1 VEARSTKLG
10 DRVITAARAP
20 LVHFLVLG
28 AAIYGLYGLAGPK
41 VDEEAGNKIT
51 VSAAAN
57 TPVIPSLIKKN
68 LF

>member
-1 VEARSTKLG
+1 
-10 DRVITAARAP
+10 
-20 LVHFLVLG
+20 LVLG